1 MGLFNDH
8 STNTHTYYE
17 ENTYWALIHCK
28 NNPRERMLPHESVE
42 KMGEI
47 AKVWKVWVDFVISY

>member
-8 STNTHTYYE
+8 STNYE

-47 AKVWKVWVDFVISY
+47 AKVWVDFVISY